1 MYTVLEQLFD
11 QDIKHV
17 RVHQSGV
24 CSIPANCSIYWADIT
39 SHSLCYMYVVIILYA
54 LKCTE
59 LLSEFKNVLF

>member
-17 RVHQSGV
+17 WVHQSGV
-24 CSIPANCSIYWADIT
+24 CSIPANCSIYWADSA